1 MGQGK
6 IHQQFC
12 FLARNQRSRGRL
24 EQQVPP
30 WTKPD
35 QMLQRNVVVKMAL
48 PKFTEDIEGLHHR
61 DRARRIQQ
69 QPLEACPG
77 NTTCKINQPIEIC
90 RSPTSSELLAPPLQ
104 EISARQ
110 RSAVCQGRRLR
121 QCSPDS
127 HSNSPWHSRASS

>member
-12 FLARNQRSRGRL
+12 FLARNQRSRGGL

-30 WTKPD
+30 GTKPD

-61 DRARRIQQ
+61 DGARRI
-69 QPLEACPG
+69 
-77 NTTCKINQPIEIC
+77 
-90 RSPTSSELLAPPLQ
+90 
-104 EISARQ
+104 
-110 RSAVCQGRRLR
+110 
-121 QCSPDS
+121 PD
-127 HSNSPWHSRASS
+127 WTEDE